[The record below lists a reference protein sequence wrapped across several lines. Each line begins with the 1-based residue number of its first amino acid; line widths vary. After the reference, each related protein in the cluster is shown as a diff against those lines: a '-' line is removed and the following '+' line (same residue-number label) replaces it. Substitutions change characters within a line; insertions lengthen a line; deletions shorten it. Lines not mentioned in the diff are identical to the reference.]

1 MRLPKINGFLLV
13 LNLGLLLAVGYLLKG
28 RHAIRASAHEKQEQ
42 TGQEKATASQA
53 MVATG
58 AQQAATAG
66 TNQFSWSQLESEDY
80 KAYIARLRRI
90 GCPEQTIRDIII
102 ADLDNLLAPRLQA
115 IYGWRKDL
123 QYWHPEEEEL
133 ANNQD
138 RRDWWR
144 QEKEIEREKREVI
157 RELVQTDLIRERLNQ
172 KGYKDYY
179 ERRLSFLPE
188 DKRSQVRGLLE
199 KYDEEEQ
206 KVRSREWDEDEPLNP
221 QEQSQLKQ
229 LQEERRAN
237 VASLLSP
244 AEQDQFE
251 LWMSKTANT
260 VRHAVYGMEATE
272 EEFLT
277 IYRARKT
284 FDQDWSEADPALMDE
299 ATRGQWEQA
308 KARLDDD
315 VRTQLGEQRF
325 QDFKRGEDDD
335 FHHLNAAV
343 TRYKLPREIAVE
355 VYEYKRV
362 VTDMRAKVQADPS
375 IAEDRKQA
383 LMKAMSDETVRSVK
397 ALLGEKP
404 LNYYLKRGQGQWLR
418 N

>member
-1 MRLPKINGFLLV
+1 MRLPKINGYLLV

-28 RHAIRASAHEKQEQ
+28 KQAIRASAHEKQETPAQ
-42 TGQEKATASQA
+42 GQPTPSQA
-53 MVATG
+53 VVA
-58 AQQAATAG
+58 ANAQAAAAPESK
-66 TNQFSWSQLESEDY
+66 QFNWSQLESEDY
-80 KAYIARLRRI
+80 KAYIARLRKI

-102 ADLDNLLAPRLQA
+102 ADLDKLLAPRLQA
-115 IYGWRKDL
+115 IYGWRQDL

-144 QEKEIEREKREVI
+144 QEKEIERTKREI
-157 RELVQTDLIRERLNQ
+157 IQELVQTDLIRERLNQ

-179 ERRLSFLPE
+179 ERRLGFLPG
-188 DKRSQVRGLLE
+188 DKRSQVRSVLE
-199 KYDEEEQ
+199 RYDDEEQ
-206 KVRSREWDEDEPLNP
+206 KVRSREWDEDEPLNT
-221 QEQSQLKQ
+221 QEQAQVKQ
-229 LQEERRAN
+229 LQEERRSA

-244 AEQDQFE
+244 AEQEQYE

-260 VRHAVYGMEATE
+260 VRHAVYGMEASE
-272 EEFLT
+272 EEFLA

-299 ATRGQWEQA
+299 GTRGQWEQA
-308 KARLDDD
+308 KASLEEE
-315 VRTQLGEQRF
+315 VRQQLGEQRF
-325 QDFKRGEDDD
+325 QDYKRGEDED

-343 TRYKLPREIAVE
+343 TRYKLPRETAVE

-362 VTDMRAKVQADPS
+362 LTGMRSKVEADAS
-375 IAEDRKQA
+375 LSQDQRQA
-383 LMKAMSDETVRSVK
+383 LVKAMRDETLRSVK
-397 ALLGEKP
+397 ALLGDRP

>member
-1 MRLPKINGFLLV
+1 MRLPKINGYLLV

-28 RHAIRASAHEKQEQ
+28 KQAIRASAHEKQETPAQ
-42 TGQEKATASQA
+42 GQATPSQA
-53 MVATG
+53 VVA
-58 AQQAATAG
+58 ANAQAAAAPESK
-66 TNQFSWSQLESEDY
+66 QFNWSQLESEDY
-80 KAYIARLRRI
+80 KAYIARLRKI

-102 ADLDNLLAPRLQA
+102 ADLDKLLAPRLQA
-115 IYGWRKDL
+115 IYGWRQDL

-144 QEKEIEREKREVI
+144 QEKEIERTKREI
-157 RELVQTDLIRERLNQ
+157 IQELVQTDLIRERLNQ

-179 ERRLSFLPE
+179 ERRLGFLPG
-188 DKRSQVRGLLE
+188 DKRSQVRSVLE
-199 KYDEEEQ
+199 RYDDEEQ
-206 KVRSREWDEDEPLNP
+206 KVRSREWDEDEPLNT
-221 QEQSQLKQ
+221 QEQAQVKQ
-229 LQEERRAN
+229 LQEERRSA

-244 AEQDQFE
+244 AEQEQYE

-260 VRHAVYGMEATE
+260 VRRAVYGMEASE
-272 EEFLT
+272 EEFLA

-299 ATRGQWEQA
+299 GTRGQWEQA
-308 KARLDDD
+308 KASLEEE
-315 VRTQLGEQRF
+315 VRQQLGEQRF
-325 QDFKRGEDDD
+325 QDYKRGEDED

-343 TRYKLPREIAVE
+343 TRYKLPRETAVE

-362 VTDMRAKVQADPS
+362 LTGMRSKVEADAS
-375 IAEDRKQA
+375 LSQDQRQA
-383 LMKAMSDETVRSVK
+383 LVKAMRDETLRSVK
-397 ALLGEKP
+397 ALLGDRP

>member
-1 MRLPKINGFLLV
+1 MRLPKINGYLLV

-28 RHAIRASAHEKQEQ
+28 KQAIRASAHEKQETPAQ
-42 TGQEKATASQA
+42 GQPTPSQA
-53 MVATG
+53 VVAANG
-58 AQQAATAG
+58 QAAAAPESK
-66 TNQFSWSQLESEDY
+66 QFNWSQLESEDY
-80 KAYIARLRRI
+80 KAYIARLRKI

-102 ADLDNLLAPRLQA
+102 ADLDKLLAPRLQA
-115 IYGWRKDL
+115 IYGWRQDL

-144 QEKEIEREKREVI
+144 QEKEIERAKREI
-157 RELVQTDLIRERLNQ
+157 IQELVQTDLIRERLNQ

-179 ERRLSFLPE
+179 ERRLGFLPG
-188 DKRSQVRGLLE
+188 DKRSQVRSVLE
-199 KYDEEEQ
+199 RYDDEEQ
-206 KVRSREWDEDEPLNP
+206 TVRSREWDEDEPLNT
-221 QEQSQLKQ
+221 QEQAQVKK
-229 LQEERRAN
+229 LQEERRSA

-244 AEQDQFE
+244 AEQEQYE

-260 VRHAVYGMEATE
+260 VRHAVYGMEASE
-272 EEFLT
+272 EEFLA

-299 ATRGQWEQA
+299 GTRGQWEQA
-308 KARLDDD
+308 KASLEEE
-315 VRTQLGEQRF
+315 VRQQLGEQRF
-325 QDFKRGEDDD
+325 QDYKRGEDED

-343 TRYKLPREIAVE
+343 TRYKLPRETAVE

-362 VTDMRAKVQADPS
+362 LTGMRSKVEADAS
-375 IAEDRKQA
+375 LSQDQRQA
-383 LMKAMSDETVRSVK
+383 LVKAMRDETLRSVK
-397 ALLGEKP
+397 ALLGDRP

>member
-1 MRLPKINGFLLV
+1 MRLPKINGYLLV

-28 RHAIRASAHEKQEQ
+28 KQAIRASAPEKQETPAQ
-42 TGQEKATASQA
+42 GQASPSQA
-53 MVATG
+53 VVA
-58 AQQAATAG
+58 ANDPAAAAPESKP
-66 TNQFSWSQLESEDY
+66 FHWSQLESEDY

-102 ADLDNLLAPRLQA
+102 ADLDKLLAPRLQA
-115 IYGWRKDL
+115 IYGWRQDL

-144 QEKEIEREKREVI
+144 QEKEIERTKREI
-157 RELVQTDLIRERLNQ
+157 IQELVQTDLIRERLNQ

-179 ERRLSFLPE
+179 ERRLGFLPG
-188 DKRSQVRGLLE
+188 DKRSQVRSVLE
-199 KYDEEEQ
+199 RYDDEEQ
-206 KVRSREWDEDEPLNP
+206 KVRSREWDEDEPLNT
-221 QEQSQLKQ
+221 QEQAQVKQ
-229 LQEERRAN
+229 LQEERRSA

-244 AEQDQFE
+244 AEQEQYE

-260 VRHAVYGMEATE
+260 VRRAVYGMEASE
-272 EEFLT
+272 EEFLA

-299 ATRGQWEQA
+299 GTRGQWEQA
-308 KARLDDD
+308 KASLNEE
-315 VRTQLGEQRF
+315 VRQQLGEQRF
-325 QDFKRGEDDD
+325 QDYKRGEDED
-335 FHHLNAAV
+335 FHHLNTAV
-343 TRYKLPREIAVE
+343 TRYKLPRETAVE

-362 VTDMRAKVQADPS
+362 LTGMRSKVEADAS
-375 IAEDRKQA
+375 LSQDQRQA
-383 LMKAMSDETVRSVK
+383 LVKAMRDETLRSVK
-397 ALLGEKP
+397 ALLGDRP